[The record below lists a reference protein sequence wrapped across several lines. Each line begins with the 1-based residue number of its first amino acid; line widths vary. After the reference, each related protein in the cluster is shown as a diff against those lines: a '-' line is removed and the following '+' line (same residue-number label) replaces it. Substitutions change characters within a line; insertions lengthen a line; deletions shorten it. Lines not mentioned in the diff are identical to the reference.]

1 MGLQTQPL
9 NSKFTHWEMFGN
21 NFSQNQ
27 ATDDKITK
35 IIKDWS
41 SLPQDKHKVSPTI
54 FLCVCAHMTLMYA
67 S

>member
-9 NSKFTHWEMFGN
+9 NSKFTHLEMFGN

-27 ATDDKITK
+27 ATDDEIAK

-41 SLPQDKHKVSPTI
+41 SLAQDIYKVSPTI
-54 FLCVCAHMTLMYA
+54 FVCVCTHMTLMYA